1 MTTWLRKPRE
11 TKVEK
16 TLLAIDPSF
25 LVNLPMKNFKKNIN
39 GVKGYAIRSSRP
51 EVFCGKGVLDN
62 FAIFEGKKSVSES
75 LFNKAAD
82 LQAF

>member
-1 MTTWLRKPRE
+1 MTPWLRKPRQ

-16 TLLAIDPSF
+16 NLLAVAASF
-25 LVNLPMKNFKKNIN
+25 LVNLPMRNLNKNTN

-51 EVFCGKGVLDN
+51 EVFNRKGVLDN